1 VLTDEFVGSTRQD
14 AEDLLRAGI
23 TAAEAE
29 PAPDPELV
37 FTHAYVDPPPNFR
50 NG

>member
-1 VLTDEFVGSTRQD
+1 MRVVI
-14 AEDLLRAGI
+14 AEDQALLREGI

-29 PAPDPELV
+29 PAPDPELL
-37 FTHAYVDPPPNFR
+37 FANAYVDPPGNVR